1 MTAMTRL
8 GPFLE
13 NLYDVI
19 FQPAT
24 AMRQIASVQL
34 VGQGLAAFFISTLIP
49 AGAAYFVLQAAE
61 LTRVYPVML
70 LFHIVGRLVVWFVGA
85 AVLQLIAEFYGG
97 RGTAMGL
104 FAAIGFAH
112 LPWIFAVPLW
122 VLAILLPAGLAAITF
137 AASFAVVI
145 AWTMVLIVLA
155 IKGASGLSTAKAV
168 LVLATPLLVL
178 ILAVIALVI
187 FIGAAFWP
195 GWLGL

>member
-1 MTAMTRL
+1 MTRM

-19 FQPAT
+19 FQPVT
-24 AMRQIASVQL
+24 AMRQIAAARL
-34 VGQGLAAFFISTLIP
+34 AGQGLAAFFVSVLIP
-49 AGAAYFVLQAAE
+49 AGAAYFVLQAAQ
-61 LTRVYPVML
+61 LSNVFPLML
-70 LFHIVGRLVVWFVGA
+70 MMHTVGRLVVWFVGA
-85 AVLQLIAEFYGG
+85 AVLGLIAEFYGG
-97 RGTAMGL
+97 KGTAVGL

-122 VLAILLPAGLAAITF
+122 VLAVLLPAGLSAITF
-137 AASFAVVI
+137 AASFVLVI
-145 AWTMVLIVLA
+145 AWMLVLIILA
-155 IKGASGLSTAKAV
+155 IKGAYGLSTAKAV

-178 ILAVIALVI
+178 VVAFAMLVI

>member
-1 MTAMTRL
+1 MRL

-24 AMRQIASVQL
+24 AMRQIAAGRL
-34 VGQGLAAFFISTLIP
+34 AGQGLAAFLVSVLIP
-49 AGAAYFVLQAAE
+49 AGAAYFVLQAMGLAKVFP
-61 LTRVYPVML
+61 LIL
-70 LFHIVGRLVVWFVGA
+70 LLHIVGRLVVWFIGA
-85 AVLQLIAEFYGG
+85 AVLQLIAELYGG
-97 RGTAMGL
+97 KGTALGL

-122 VLAILLPAGLAAITF
+122 VLAILLPAGLAVMTF
-137 AASFAVVI
+137 AVSIVI
-145 AWTMVLIVLA
+145 VISWMLVLIVLA
-155 IKGASGLSTAKAV
+155 IKGSSGLSTARAV
-168 LVLATPLLVL
+168 LVLATPLLTMVVAG
-178 ILAVIALVI
+178 AVLVI